1 MSYRPNADAVIY
13 FAEEIFPLVQ
23 KTHPELRFLIV
34 GRDPTSA
41 VRNLARRPGVVVTGG
56 VPDVHSY
63 LAGAAV
69 TVAPFRIAQGVQNK
83 VLEALVAGV
92 PVVLTSR
99 PARAVGGPAAEI
111 LNVADSPEEFAGMV
125 QSVLENPEFRRRS
138 MQAAPKLQELL
149 AWEPSL
155 ARLEGLLER
164 LAGVSRETN
173 TEVPTHA

>member
-1 MSYRPNADAVIY
+1 
-13 FAEEIFPLVQ
+13 
-23 KTHPELRFLIV
+23 
-34 GRDPTSA
+34 
-41 VRNLARRPGVVVTGG
+41 
-56 VPDVHSY
+56 
-63 LAGAAV
+63 
-69 TVAPFRIAQGVQNK
+69 
-83 VLEALVAGV
+83 
-92 PVVLTSR
+92 
-99 PARAVGGPAAEI
+99 
-111 LNVADSPEEFAGMV
+111 V